1 MAEARGL
8 RPAPDSDKNLLASE
22 LRQCYTKD
30 RLEIQGGEIELRV
43 AGIAINADAAMLDG
57 NLDVLRQELEYYAE
71 IGFDHVEIAPHG
83 AGVLL
88 NGMLHREQMKRL
100 LQVLST
106 YPFHYIAHGP
116 NPMNLM
122 NRESLEIEKR
132 MFLSSLEFTAEIG
145 SGMMVYHAGR
155 WLPEEHFQLP
165 GLLMPAPE
173 QQRVMWDLERTLL
186 QEMGALAEQHGV
198 NYCRGERPSLPGRRL
213 VLLR

>member
-1 MAEARGL
+1 M
-8 RPAPDSDKNLLASE
+8 
-22 LRQCYTKD
+22 
-30 RLEIQGGEIELRV
+30 RV
-43 AGIAINADAAMLDG
+43 AGIAINADAARLDG
-57 NLDVLRQELEYYAE
+57 NLDVLRQELDYYAE

-106 YPFHYIAHGP
+106 YPFHYITHGP

-132 MFLSSLEFTAEIG
+132 MFLSSLQFAGEIG
-145 SGMMVYHAGR
+145 SGVMIYHAGR

-165 GLLMPAPE
+165 GLDDAGAGTAKSHVGPGAHPAPGDG
-173 QQRVMWDLERTLL
+173 RPG
-186 QEMGALAEQHGV
+186 GAVRSDH
-198 NYCRGERPSLPGRRL
+198 CRGKRTPLPGRRS